1 MSEDEFK
8 KEIKVNE
15 RLWNWY
21 RLMGVSN

>member
-1 MSEDEFK
+1 MSEDEFR